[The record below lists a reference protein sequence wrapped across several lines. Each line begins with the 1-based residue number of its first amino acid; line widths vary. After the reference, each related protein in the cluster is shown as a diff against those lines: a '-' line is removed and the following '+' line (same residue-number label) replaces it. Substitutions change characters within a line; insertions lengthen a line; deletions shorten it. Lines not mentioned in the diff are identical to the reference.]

1 MKNTDQAYQK
11 TVHISVLCNLK
22 MKVQVAAMHFTA
34 FRTIQYSSAD
44 GLISQTPISLF
55 TPT

>member
-34 FRTIQYSSAD
+34 FLTVQYSSAD
-44 GLISQTPISLF
+44 GLISHELISLF

>member
-11 TVHISVLCNLK
+11 MAHISVLCNLK
-22 MKVQVAAMHFTA
+22 MKIQVAAMHFTTFLSVA
-34 FRTIQYSSAD
+34 CSFMD

>member
-22 MKVQVAAMHFTA
+22 MKVQVAAMHFTS
-34 FRTIQYSSAD
+34 FRTVQYSSTD
-44 GLISQTPISLF
+44 GLISQAPTSLS

>member
-34 FRTIQYSSAD
+34 FLTVRYSSAD
-44 GLISQTPISLF
+44 GSISHEPISLS